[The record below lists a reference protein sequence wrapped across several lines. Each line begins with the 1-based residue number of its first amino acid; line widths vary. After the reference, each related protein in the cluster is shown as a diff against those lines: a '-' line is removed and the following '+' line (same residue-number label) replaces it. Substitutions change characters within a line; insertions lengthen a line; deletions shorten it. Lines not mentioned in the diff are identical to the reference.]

1 MYRFFVNRQQGTL
14 QEILAGFTTGLY
26 LFPEILAIAF
36 LAGIPPQNAL
46 FSASL
51 SCLIAALFTG
61 SPGMI
66 TGSSRA
72 IALICVTIV
81 IQHGTNL
88 LFPAVIL
95 GGVFQFLIGYFKLG
109 KFIRLVPRSVYMGFL
124 NGFSI
129 LLLLYLLKSIYTLF
143 DHPSQL
149 FEHNLWVEVIVFGLS
164 LTLIF
169 VLPRFFKLI
178 PSILVLFVVAIGGIY
193 LFGGEEVV
201 SLQTYFDSFQVELG
215 DMQFSGIYFEGFT
228 VIEFVEVILPFG
240 LLLAFFTSVESLLCV
255 MMVDELTGQRGT
267 GNQEC
272 RAQGVANIF
281 AGFVMGLPSVGMIGA
296 TAVNVKSG
304 GKKKL
309 SAIITSFTL
318 VITSLFLSP
327 ILSVIPFSVFL
338 AINFSVF
345 IGLFSWSGVRFFH
358 RIPLRDTITL
368 IIVSGLTILT
378 EYPAL
383 VVLFGV
389 IVSALV
395 FAWENAIRIRVYPQ
409 TIDEKTKLYNVR
421 GVLFF
426 ASFNHFLDKFDVE
439 NDPENIIIDF
449 KDARIVD
456 HSGID
461 AIYSLSERYL
471 NKESKLKLRYLSRDS
486 KFLIK
491 NSAIKSHVHLHDDPS
506 DPEYKVVTDKV
517 IESYE

>member
-1 MYRFFVNRQQGTL
+1 MYRFFVNREEGSL
-14 QEILAGFTTGLY
+14 QEVLAGFTTGLY

-36 LAGIPPQNAL
+36 LAGISPETAL
-46 FSASL
+46 FSASF
-51 SCLIAALFTG
+51 SCLIAAIFTG
-61 SPGMI
+61 SPGMV

-72 IALICVTIV
+72 IALICVIIV
-81 IQHGTNL
+81 IKYGTNL
-88 LFPAVIL
+88 LFPAIIL
-95 GGVFQFLIGYFKLG
+95 GGIFQFLIGFFKLG

-129 LLLLYLLKSIYTLF
+129 LLLLYLLKSVYTLY
-143 DHPSQL
+143 DHPVEL
-149 FEHNLWVEVIVFGLS
+149 FEHNLWVEGIVFGLS
-164 LTLIF
+164 LALIF
-169 VLPRFFKLI
+169 ILPKYFKLI
-178 PSILVLFVVAIGGIY
+178 PSILVLFIVTTLGAFI
-193 LFGGEEVV
+193 LGGEYIV
-201 SLQTYFDSFQVELG
+201 SLQAYFDSFHVKFD
-215 DMQFSGIYFEGFT
+215 DMQFSGIYMEGFT
-228 VIEFVEVILPFG
+228 VIEFVEVVLPFG
-240 LLLAFFTSVESLLCV
+240 LLIAFFASVESLLCV

-267 GNQEC
+267 GNLEC
-272 RAQGVANIF
+272 RAQGLANVL
-281 AGFVMGLPSVGMIGA
+281 AGFAMGLPAIGMIGA
-296 TAVNVKSG
+296 TVVNIKSG
-304 GKKKL
+304 GRQKL
-309 SAIITSFTL
+309 SAIVAAFTL
-318 VITSLFLSP
+318 TFIALFLAP
-327 ILSVIPFSVFL
+327 VLNLVPFSVFL

-389 IVSALV
+389 VISALV

-409 TIDEKTKLYNVR
+409 IIDDETKLYNVR
-421 GVLFF
+421 GLLFF

-439 NDPENIIIDF
+439 NDPDNIIIDF

-461 AIYSLSERYL
+461 AIYSLSEQYL
-471 NKESKLKLRYLSRDS
+471 NKESKLKLRSLSRDS

-491 NSAIKSHVHLHDDPS
+491 KSAIKSHVHLHDDPS

-517 IESYE
+517 IENYE

>member
-1 MYRFFVNRQQGTL
+1 MFRFFVNREEGVL
-14 QEILAGFTTGLY
+14 QEVLAGFTTGLY

-36 LAGIPPQNAL
+36 LAGISPENAL

-81 IQHGTNL
+81 ITYGTNL
-88 LFPAVIL
+88 LFPSIIL
-95 GGVFQFLIGYFKLG
+95 GGIFQFFIGYFRLG

-143 DHPSQL
+143 DHPEELSS
-149 FEHNLWVEVIVFGLS
+149 HNFLAEGIVFSLS
-164 LTLIF
+164 LGVIF
-169 VLPRFFKLI
+169 ILPRYFKAI
-178 PSILVLFVVAIGGIY
+178 PSILILFIVAA
-193 LFGGEEVV
+193 LSVMFFGGGNII
-201 SLQTYFDSFQVELG
+201 SLQTYFDSFQVDFGE
-215 DMQFSGIYFEGFT
+215 MQFTSLYFRPFS

-240 LLLAFFTSVESLLCV
+240 LLIAFFASVESLLCV
-255 MMVDELTGQRGT
+255 MMVDELTKQRGV
-267 GNQEC
+267 GNKEC
-272 RAQGVANIF
+272 KAQGIANIL
-281 AGFVMGLPSVGMIGA
+281 AGFAMGLPAIGMIGA
-296 TAVNVKSG
+296 TAINLKSG

-309 SAIITSFTL
+309 SAIVAAFTL
-318 VITSLFLSP
+318 TITALFLTP
-327 ILSVIPFSVFL
+327 ILNVIPFSVFL

-345 IGLFSWSGVRFFH
+345 IGLFSWSGIRFFH

-378 EYPAL
+378 EYPAI

-409 TIDEKTKLYNVR
+409 TIDENTKLYNVR

-439 NDPENIIIDF
+439 NDPDNIIIDF

-461 AIYSLSERYL
+461 AIYSLSEKYL

-517 IESYE
+517 IENYE

>member
-1 MYRFFVNRQQGTL
+1 MYRFFVNRQQGTF

-61 SPGMI
+61 SPGTV

-81 IQHGTNL
+81 INHGANL
-88 LFPAVIL
+88 LFPAIIF
-95 GGVFQFLIGYFKLG
+95 GGIFQFLIGYFKLG

-143 DHPSQL
+143 DHPSEL
-149 FEHNLWVEVIVFGLS
+149 FEHNLFVEALVFALS
-164 LTLIF
+164 LSLIF
-169 VLPRFFKLI
+169 ILPRYFKAI
-178 PSILVLFVVAIGGIY
+178 PSILVLLIVAVIAAA
-193 LFGGEEVV
+193 LFGNSQVI
-201 SLQTYFDSFQVELG
+201 SLQTYFDSFQVEL
-215 DMQFSGIYFEGFT
+215 DEMQFTGIYFEGFT

-240 LLLAFFTSVESLLCV
+240 LLIAFFASVESLLCV
-255 MMVDELTGQRGT
+255 MMVDELTGNRGT
-267 GNQEC
+267 GNREC
-272 RAQGVANIF
+272 RAQGVANIL
-281 AGFVMGLPSVGMIGA
+281 AGFAMGLPSIGMIGA
-296 TAVNVKSG
+296 TAVNIKSG
-304 GKKKL
+304 GKKKI
-309 SAIITSFTL
+309 SAIVAAFTL
-318 VITSLFLSP
+318 AFTALFLSP
-327 ILSVIPFSVFL
+327 LLSIIPFSVFL

-358 RIPLRDTITL
+358 RIPLRDTVTL

-383 VVLFGV
+383 VVLLGV
-389 IVSALV
+389 IISALV
-395 FAWENAIRIRVYPQ
+395 FAWENAIRIRVYPE
-409 TIDEKTKLYNVR
+409 TIDATTKLYNVR

-439 NDPENIIIDF
+439 NDPEHIIIDF

-461 AIYSLSERYL
+461 AIYSLSEKYL
-471 NKESKLKLRYLSRDS
+471 NKDSELKLRYLSRDS

>member
-1 MYRFFVNRQQGTL
+1 MFRFFVNRKGGTL
-14 QEILAGFTTGLY
+14 QEVLAGFTTGLY

-36 LAGIPPQNAL
+36 LAGISPENAL

-51 SCLIAALFTG
+51 SCLVAALLTG

-72 IALICVTIV
+72 IALICVMIV
-81 IQHGTNL
+81 IGYGANL

-129 LLLLYLLKSIYTLF
+129 LLLLYLLKSVYSLF
-143 DHPSQL
+143 DHPEQL
-149 FEHNLWVEVIVFGLS
+149 FEHNLLVEAIVFGFS

-169 VLPRFFKLI
+169 VLPRYSKII
-178 PSILVLFVVAIGGIY
+178 PSILVLFVCAVLGITI
-193 LFGGEEVV
+193 FGGDQII
-201 SLQTYFDSFQVELG
+201 SLQTYFDSFHVNFGE
-215 DMQFSGIYFEGFT
+215 MEFSGIYFQSFT
-228 VIEFVEVILPFG
+228 VIEFVEVVLPFG
-240 LLLAFFTSVESLLCV
+240 LLIAFFASVESLLCV
-255 MMVDELTGQRGT
+255 MMVDELTGQRGI
-267 GNQEC
+267 GNKEC
-272 RAQGVANIF
+272 QAQGIANIL
-281 AGFVMGLPSVGMIGA
+281 AGFTMGLPAIGMIGA

-304 GKKKL
+304 GRKKL
-309 SAIITSFTL
+309 SAIVAAFTL
-318 VITSLFLSP
+318 TITALFLTP

-345 IGLFSWSGVRFFH
+345 VGLFSWSGVRFFH
-358 RIPLRDTITL
+358 RIPLRDTVTL

-383 VVLFGV
+383 VVLVGV

-409 TIDEKTKLYNVR
+409 VVDEKTKLYNVR

-449 KDARIVD
+449 SDARIVD

-461 AIYSLSERYL
+461 AIYSLSEKYL
-471 NKESKLKLRYLSRDS
+471 NKESKLKLRSLSRDS

-517 IESYE
+517 IENYE